1 MLSSQIKIA
10 NLAVTL
16 SLNELNSIDLF
27 ACMLVW
33 ADVCPAV
40 CELADRLPRLSVPRY
55 YYQRG
60 ILNKV
65 DGQRLVYQ
73 FKNVPRDL
81 NDIVEIDCSG
91 T

>member
-1 MLSSQIKIA
+1 MALTEQVGNVLFSNKSATVSIFVV
-10 NLAVTL
+10 NYVLATPSV
-16 SLNELNSIDLF
+16 
-27 ACMLVW
+27 C
-33 ADVCPAV
+33 ADY
-40 CELADRLPRLSVPRY
+40 LADPALLSFVRY